1 MSEIIYDVA
10 IVGYGPSGAIAACIL
25 GQAGLNVYVCDR
37 DHDIYEKPR
46 AIALDH
52 EILRVFQNIGIV
64 DKILP
69 FCEPFTDS
77 CYYGTDGQLIRQL
90 TMVDKP
96 YPLGYVPSM
105 VFTQPSVEAV
115 IRDEVNSLANVI
127 VEKGMTLF
135 DVKQNDKKVTL
146 SLKNELAET
155 TSITSRYVIAC
166 DGASSTTRK
175 LLNIKLEDLGF
186 NEHWL
191 VIDLLMSQ
199 KGLEKLP
206 QTSVQYCEPER
217 PTTFIIGPKNHRR
230 WEISLKPDEV
240 AFYKSSSEN
249 VWTLLERWVSSED
262 ATLWRQASYQFH
274 ALVAEQWRDGRVFL
288 AGDAAHQQP
297 PFLGQGMCQ
306 GVRDIV
312 NLSWK
317 LKTVLTQKLPE
328 NTVDILL
335 NSYGLERKEH
345 VQQLTHIIKK
355 IGSIIGEKEIDKA
368 KIRDQL
374 LLDESGGVVK
384 PLARQDILPAISLGL
399 VSNTTA
405 RGSIFPQPV
414 IIQDGKKLLMDQLL
428 ENGWKIFTN
437 IPMKIDL
444 DTLKKFTLPIEIM
457 CIGSQIIE
465 KDQVLENWFSKFS
478 VNAVIVRPDHYIY
491 ATANNERDLSL
502 LVDGLVSEL
511 DLNITKKP
519 PVFLEC

>member
-1 MSEIIYDVA
+1 
-10 IVGYGPSGAIAACIL
+10 
-25 GQAGLNVYVCDR
+25 
-37 DHDIYEKPR
+37 
-46 AIALDH
+46 
-52 EILRVFQNIGIV
+52 
-64 DKILP
+64 
-69 FCEPFTDS
+69 
-77 CYYGTDGQLIRQL
+77 
-90 TMVDKP
+90 
-96 YPLGYVPSM
+96 
-105 VFTQPSVEAV
+105 
-115 IRDEVNSLANVI
+115 
-127 VEKGMTLF
+127 
-135 DVKQNDKKVTL
+135 
-146 SLKNELAET
+146 
-155 TSITSRYVIAC
+155 
-166 DGASSTTRK
+166 
-175 LLNIKLEDLGF
+175 
-186 NEHWL
+186 
-191 VIDLLMSQ
+191 
-199 KGLEKLP
+199 
-206 QTSVQYCEPER
+206 
-217 PTTFIIGPKNHRR
+217 
-230 WEISLKPDEV
+230 
-240 AFYKSSSEN
+240 
-249 VWTLLERWVSSED
+249 
-262 ATLWRQASYQFH
+262 
-274 ALVAEQWRDGRVFL
+274 
-288 AGDAAHQQP
+288 
-297 PFLGQGMCQ
+297 MCQ

-384 PLARQDILPAISLGL
+384 PLARQDILPALSLGL

-465 KDQVLENWFSKFS
+465 KDHVLKNWFSKFS